1 MASKKSTKYSF
12 IYFSPH
18 LDDVVLSC
26 GGFLKKNHKKDQLV
40 VNIFSGEYN
49 GLTEWDLFSGIKNK
63 RPIKI
68 RKKEDQQA
76 LSLVKAKMI
85 YLNFLDNLV
94 FTDLKK
100 STRPFLDL
108 LKIKNQ
114 IYQIINK
121 NISSIEAVFFPLG
134 IFHPDHIL
142 VSKIG
147 RTIKNRLK
155 NQKIKVY
162 FYEEF
167 PHFIKNKSYPKKF
180 IKNYNPVYFEINR
193 EIYTKIK
200 MAILYKSQLIPLLKI
215 LYPEMRLKTNIEN
228 IWKKI
233 LLNYHKSIS
242 NQSENK
248 NAKYCERFWL
258 LK

>member
-1 MASKKSTKYSF
+1 MSKKLTKYSF

-18 LDDVVLSC
+18 LDDAVLSC
-26 GGFLKKNHKKDQLV
+26 GGFLKKNHKKKQLII
-40 VNIFSGEYN
+40 NIFSGEYN
-49 GLTEWDLFSGIKNK
+49 GLTTWDLSSGIKS
-63 RPIKI
+63 RQPIKI
-68 RKKEDQQA
+68 RKKEDKHA
-76 LSLVKAKMI
+76 LSLVKAKVI

-121 NISSIEAVFFPLG
+121 NKSTIEAIFFPLSV
-134 IFHPDHIL
+134 FHPDHVL

-155 NQKIKVY
+155 NQKIRVY
-162 FYEEF
+162 FYDEF
-167 PHFIKNKSYPKKF
+167 PHCIKNKSYQKK
-180 IKNYNPVYFEINR
+180 ILKNYNPVYFEINR

-200 MAILYKSQLIPLLKI
+200 MVILYKSQLTPLLKI
-215 LYPEMRLKTNIEN
+215 FYPKVKFKTNIEDT
-228 IWKKI
+228 WKKI
-233 LLNYHKSIS
+233 LLNYHKNIS
-242 NQSENK
+242 FQSGNK
-248 NAKYCERFWL
+248 NAKYCERFWI
-258 LK
+258 LKQ